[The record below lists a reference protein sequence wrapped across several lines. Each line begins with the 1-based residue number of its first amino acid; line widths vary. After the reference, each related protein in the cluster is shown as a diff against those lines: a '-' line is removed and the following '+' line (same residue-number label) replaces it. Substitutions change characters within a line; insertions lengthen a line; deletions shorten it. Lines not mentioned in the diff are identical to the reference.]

1 MNLSS
6 KELKRQAREN
16 LNGRYGLPMGTFV
29 VTALAVQAAAFPFRY
44 SYQKNPTT
52 LQLNILTLAIIII
65 SVLSIIPYCGIIRI
79 HLDMA
84 RGKEKNFSDLFYY
97 FNHRPDRMLLPILL
111 LILLFFVILIPSY
124 VCIVCYRFFHTGG
137 WMILTLFL
145 IAATTVLFCFLTL
158 SFNLVYYFLVDNE
171 TIGTMTAFRLSWEH
185 MKGNRGRLLYIWLSF
200 MGMALLGLLSF
211 GIGFLWVTPYIS
223 QTIAVFYRNII
234 GEVS

>member
-1 MNLSS
+1 
-6 KELKRQAREN
+6 
-16 LNGRYGLPMGTFV
+16 
-29 VTALAVQAAAFPFRY
+29 
-44 SYQKNPTT
+44 
-52 LQLNILTLAIIII
+52 
-65 SVLSIIPYCGIIRI
+65 
-79 HLDMA
+79 
-84 RGKEKNFSDLFYY
+84 
-97 FNHRPDRMLLPILL
+97 
-111 LILLFFVILIPSY
+111 
-124 VCIVCYRFFHTGG
+124 
-137 WMILTLFL
+137 MILTLFL